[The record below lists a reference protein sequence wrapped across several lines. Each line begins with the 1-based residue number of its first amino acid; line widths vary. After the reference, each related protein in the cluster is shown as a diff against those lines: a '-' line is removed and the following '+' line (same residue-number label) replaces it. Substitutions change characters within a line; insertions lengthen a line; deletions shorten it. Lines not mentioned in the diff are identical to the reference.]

1 MEIRRAYEQ
10 LSELA
15 QKLYGKREGQSIARI
30 IFEDVF
36 NIRNTRRRN
45 ALSKEEM
52 QQLAGIKERL
62 VQKEPVQYIVGKA
75 HFYGML
81 LSVDSRVLIPR
92 SETEELVYWILKD
105 FQKESS
111 LHALDIGTGSGCIA
125 LALKKARPDWRINA
139 LDFSPGA
146 LDAARANAREMEL
159 DIQFLQLDFLE
170 EQLWGDLPAF
180 DLIVSNPPY
189 IPHREEHLMPAQVLE
204 YEPALALFVSD
215 EQPLIFYEKIARF
228 GLEKLNPEGV
238 VYVEMNEFNALQVK
252 ALFQQAGYNEVI
264 LKEDMYGK
272 QRMLSAI
279 KRYSTYR

>member
-10 LSELA
+10 LSGLA
-15 QKLYGKREGQSIARI
+15 QKLYGEREGQSIARI
-30 IFEDVF
+30 IFEDALD
-36 NIRNTRRRN
+36 IRNTRRRD
-45 ALSKEEM
+45 ALSKEKM
-52 QQLAGIKERL
+52 QQLAAIKERL
-62 VQKEPVQYIVGKA
+62 AQKEPVQYIVGKA

-92 SETEELVYWILKD
+92 SETEELVYWILED

-125 LALKKARPDWRINA
+125 LALRKARPDWRVNA

-146 LDAARANAREMEL
+146 LDVARANAREMEL

-189 IPHREEHLMPAQVLE
+189 IPHREEHLLSAQVLE
-204 YEPALALFVSD
+204 YEPASALFVSD

-238 VYVEMNEFNALQVK
+238 VYVEMNEYNALQVK

-272 QRMLSAI
+272 QRMLSAV
-279 KRYSTYR
+279 K